1 LYWHPYIKSV
11 GGEYSWFPIVAL
23 RTSNHVI
30 VGLEQNGKIFEF
42 ITSQS
47 HHTKTYQCHPN
58 LPELLQTWLGW
69 MYGNHHYFFLTFYFL
84 FPNRP
89 LSKDLHDLALWW
101 GCDPEK
107 KIKHL
112 DQIKTF
118 I

>member
-1 LYWHPYIKSV
+1 MNIKINCNIT
-11 GGEYSWFPIVAL
+11 Y
-23 RTSNHVI
+23 
-30 VGLEQNGKIFEF
+30 FEF